1 MALTKN
7 DLKLIRGVVY
17 EVVDEVVEDKV
28 TSIVEEKVTSIVEDK
43 VTSIVVE
50 KVTDIIAENNRTLRN
65 EIIQFKDDIL
75 GEIVKLREDVAV
87 VNGYKDQIEDHESRL
102 VTVETKLDISY

>member
-7 DLKLIRGVVY
+7 DLKLIRGVV
-17 EVVDEVVEDKV
+17 DEVVEEKV

-50 KVTDIIAENNRTLRN
+50 KVTDIIAENNQTLRS
-65 EIIQFKDDIL
+65 EIVQFKDDIL

-87 VNGYKDQIEDHESRL
+87 VTGYKDQIENHEERI
-102 VTVETKLDISY
+102 TRVETKLEISY